1 MKMSHLIPLF
11 VICSTVSA
19 AFQVAHSA
27 IEESPGDTSGRSR
40 PVGVPRIDP
49 NYNIEVDQWWAS
61 AVRNPAFSMIVPVSG
76 ISNVASHPFNP
87 ESPKY
92 EPQIKSPV
100 PVLKLTAGQSIQ
112 EAINKLPRQGGTIK
126 LAPGVYGGFRIVA
139 RSNIHIIS
147 DGGAVIKGS
156 CRIAVTPEAMDY
168 GNYDRMASRGQRDTR
183 VWELHK
189 HPTRNFYFKNLTFS
203 ILESRLSIRA
213 PRFYEYRVSSIEH
226 QVGFST

>member
-27 IEESPGDTSGRSR
+27 IEESLGDTSGRSR

-49 NYNIEVDQWWAS
+49 NYNIEVDQWW
-61 AVRNPAFSMIVPVSG
+61 
-76 ISNVASHPFNP
+76 ASHPFNP

-126 LAPGVYGGFRIVA
+126 LAPGDYGGFRIVA

-156 CRIAVTPEAMDY
+156 CRIAVAPEAMDY

-189 HPTRNFYFKNLTFS
+189 HPTRNFCFKNLTFS
-203 ILESRLSIRA
+203 ILESRLSVRA